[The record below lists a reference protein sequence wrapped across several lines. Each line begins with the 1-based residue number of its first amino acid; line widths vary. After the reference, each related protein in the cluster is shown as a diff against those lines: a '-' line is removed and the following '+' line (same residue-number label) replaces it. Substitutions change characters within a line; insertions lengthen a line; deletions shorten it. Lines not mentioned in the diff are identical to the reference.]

1 MKTCKV
7 KSLSKEH
14 QIKMVSK
21 YSYMISYLNSE
32 DYDIQLAAIQS
43 IYSSKKEDYI
53 TITLSRKAAWL
64 YPVDELRSNVFN
76 SSQIVNRNI

>member
-53 TITLSRKAAWL
+53 TIKSYITH
-64 YPVDELRSNVFN
+64 PELLELLELKMLACDG
-76 SSQIVNRNI
+76 